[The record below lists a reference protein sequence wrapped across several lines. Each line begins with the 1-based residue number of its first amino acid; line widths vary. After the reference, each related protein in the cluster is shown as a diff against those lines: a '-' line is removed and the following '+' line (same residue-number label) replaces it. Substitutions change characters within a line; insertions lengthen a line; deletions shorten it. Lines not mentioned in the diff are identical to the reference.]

1 MRRKRREAEG
11 KRERRRHVETRI
23 GGKERV
29 GDGGGMGGRGGKEG
43 GGVGSW

>member
-23 GGKERV
+23 GGKSRRWRGNGGER
-29 GDGGGMGGRGGKEG
+29 RKRRREG
-43 GGVGSW
+43 